1 MYEIFEKLLKER
13 GLKVSDFCKA
23 TGLSAGTMS
32 DWKSG
37 RYALKAEKL
46 KIVADFF
53 GVSVEYIMTGK
64 QPENYYLNP
73 ETAAIAQ
80 QVYDNPEL
88 RMLFDAARGVGP
100 DSIKLAT
107 EMLRRFKE
115 TNPDG

>member
-1 MYEIFEKLLKER
+1 MYEVFEKLLNER
-13 GLKVSDFCKA
+13 GMKVSDFCKA
-23 TGLSAGTMS
+23 TGMSAGTMS

-64 QPENYYLNP
+64 QPEQYYLNP

-88 RMLFDAARGVGP
+88 RMLFDAARDVEP
-100 DSIKLAT
+100 DNIRLAA
-107 EMLRRFKE
+107 EMLKRFKE
-115 TNPDG
+115 TNKE

>member
-1 MYEIFEKLLKER
+1 MYEVFEKLLKEK
-13 GLKVSDFCKA
+13 GIKVSDFCKA

-64 QPENYYLNP
+64 QPENYYLNS
-73 ETAAIAQ
+73 ETATIAQ
-80 QVYDNPEL
+80 EVFDNPEL
-88 RMLFDAARGVGP
+88 RMLFDAARDVKP
-100 DSIKLAT
+100 ENIKLAA
-107 EMLRRFKE
+107 EMLKRMKE
-115 TNPDG
+115 TNSDA